1 MKNPDWNREEII
13 LALDLY
19 FNLDY
24 GQMHG
29 RNHQVAQLSREL
41 RDMHIHKNI
50 PDRDSFRSVNSV
62 ALKLNNLKK
71 LDKNFNGKGMADG
84 GQLEKDIWQE
94 FYRHRDKLKKE
105 AAMIRLLY
113 TDHKQLNRKSLS
125 STSDL
130 DLMYR
135 IHKNRESNPLMCHK
149 KFNGWLEVHDSLICE
164 ICLFDPSLFYGEVGK
179 DNIEI
184 HYQKE
189 LHSDNIDEPTVIKD
203 FILVCANCHA
213 VLDGKYGLINADD
226 IKKMIAKP

>member
-1 MKNPDWNREEII
+1 MKNPDWNREEIV

-29 RNHQVAQLSREL
+29 RQHQVLLLSEEL
-41 RDMHIHKNI
+41 RAMPIHKNV
-50 PDRDSFRSVNSV
+50 PDSDSFRSVNSV

-84 GQLEKDIWQE
+84 GQLEKEIWQE

-113 TDHKQLNRKSLS
+113 ADHKPTRKTAS
-125 STSDL
+125 SSAEDV
-130 DLMYR
+130 MFR
-135 IHKNRESNPLMCHK
+135 VHKNRESDPLIYGK
-149 KFNGWLEVHDSLICE
+149 KINSWLESHDSLICQV
-164 ICLFDPSLFYGEVGK
+164 CQFDSSSFYGEMGK

-184 HYQKE
+184 HYRKE
-189 LHSDNIDEPTVIKD
+189 LDSSNADDPVILTD
-203 FILVCANCHA
+203 FILVCPNCHT
-213 VLDGKYGLINADD
+213 VLDRNYGLINADD
-226 IKKMIAKP
+226 LKNMIAKS